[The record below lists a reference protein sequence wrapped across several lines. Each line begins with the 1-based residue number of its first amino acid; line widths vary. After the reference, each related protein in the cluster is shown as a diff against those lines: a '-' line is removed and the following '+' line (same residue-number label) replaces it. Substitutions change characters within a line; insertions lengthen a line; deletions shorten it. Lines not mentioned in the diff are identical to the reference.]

1 MTFVIKYS
9 NMFEKQSKKGN
20 LIGRSLM
27 AAIFVVLMT
36 VPNTVLARIPNDQ
49 YFSELWYL
57 QQINAPAAWDY
68 SLGME
73 TIPIAVIDSGV
84 DVDHPDLAENIW
96 LNTDEMTHDGI
107 DNDGNGYIDDLYGWD
122 FIDHDNDPRPD
133 LDGEYSVLGANHGT
147 ISAGLI
153 SAKGDNGIGIVGV
166 TWQSPIMV
174 LRALDSMGTGDPDDV
189 ASAVDYAVDNGA
201 KVINLSFDGPIN
213 SLRLAT
219 SLRRAYDRGVFIV
232 AAAGNAPEDGNAIDL
247 DREPMYPICFDRDSS
262 ENYVYGVAATD
273 TGDQRATFSNYGAA
287 CVDISAPGNRVIST
301 QLYLPGDF
309 EFDEPYG
316 GYFKGTSVAAPLV
329 SGLAALMFSLD
340 RNLTP
345 KQVTNIITETSTDV
359 NQKNPEYVGRLGRGR
374 IDAAKAVLKVT
385 ELRRKPPIE
394 TYVPTSALT
403 PDGTSNRLVVTSAG
417 PGRDPEIRIFTED
430 GLFVRSFNAF
440 PVGFR
445 GGVSLALGN
454 FDGTRHSSIVVG
466 ALAGGGPHVRI
477 FDLNTKPIGGIFAYD
492 FGFSGGVEL
501 ATGDLDGDG
510 LDEIVTGAGPGGG
523 PHVRTFDRRGNVIG
537 GFFAFDESFI
547 GGVDVASGDLNGDGL
562 DEIIVGSGFGG
573 SSVRVFSARGERL
586 FEFKPFGDDYTTGLQ
601 VDAEDLNSDGRA
613 EIIVQGKR
621 VGDLGG
627 VAVFDGTGHYVGRGG
642 SIPSLYASLTNWN
655 FQQSKM
661 MTVWGSL
668 MGESPQVTLS
678 SPGRLNFSFSAFEPS
693 FRGGVR
699 AFVIE

>member
-1 MTFVIKYS
+1 ML
-9 NMFEKQSKKGN
+9 GN
-20 LIGRSLM
+20 QLKIGSLTYRSL
-27 AAIFVVLMT
+27 AAALLVIVAVAP
-36 VPNTVLARIPNDQ
+36 VAVLARTPNDQ

-84 DVDHPDLAENIW
+84 DVDHPDLKDNIW
-96 LNTDEMTHDGI
+96 LNTDETAHDGI

-122 FIDHDNDPRPD
+122 FIGHDNDPRPD

-219 SLRRAYDRGVFIV
+219 SLRRVYDRGVFVV
-232 AAAGNAPEDGNAIDL
+232 AAAGNAPEDGEATNL

-273 TGDQRATFSNYGAA
+273 TGDQKASFSNYGAA
-287 CVDISAPGNRVIST
+287 CVDISAPGNRIIST

-345 KQVTNIITETSTDV
+345 KQVTNIITETSANID
-359 NQKNPEYVGRLGRGR
+359 QSNPDYVGRLGRGR
-374 IDAAKAVLKVT
+374 IDAAKAVIKVA
-385 ELRRKPPIE
+385 ELRSKPPAE
-394 TYVPTSALT
+394 TYKPTSALT
-403 PDGTSNRLVVTSAG
+403 PDGTSNRLVVASSG
-417 PGRDPEIRIFTED
+417 PGRDPEVRIFTED
-430 GLFVRSFNAF
+430 GLFVRSFSAF

-454 FDGTRHSSIVVG
+454 FDGTRRSSIVVG

-477 FDLNTKPIGGIFAYD
+477 FDLNTKPIGGFFAYD
-492 FGFSGGVEL
+492 VGFGGGVEV

-510 LDEIVTGAGPGGG
+510 LDEIITGAGPGGG

-537 GFFAFDESFI
+537 GFFAFDESFV
-547 GGVDVASGDLNGDGL
+547 GGVDVASGDLDGDGL
-562 DEIIVGSGFGG
+562 DEIVVGAGVGG
-573 SSVRVFSARGERL
+573 SSVRVFSAHGEILLDFR
-586 FEFKPFGDDYTTGLQ
+586 PFGIDYDGGIQ
-601 VDAEDLNSDGRA
+601 VDTEDLNSDGRA
-613 EIIVQGKR
+613 EIIVQGRR

-627 VAVFDGTGHYVGRGG
+627 VAVFDGSGHYVGQGG
-642 SIPSLYASLTNWN
+642 SIPSLYASLANWN
-655 FQQSKM
+655 LQPPKM
-661 MTVWGSL
+661 VTAWGAPA
-668 MGESPQVTLS
+668 GESPQVTLS
-678 SPGRLNFSFSAFEPS
+678 FPRRSNFSFSAFEPS

-699 AFVIE
+699 AFIIE